1 LDQTVSSHSASTT
14 FAPLSGIRVIEFCQ
28 VAAGPFCGLLLA
40 DMGADVIKV
49 EPPGGDS
56 LRGWP
61 PHTGGYG
68 ENFAAL
74 NRNKRSVVLD
84 LKSADGRAAAQALIA
99 AAQVVVENNRP
110 GVMARLGL
118 GYADVTRGRSD
129 LVYCS
134 ISAFGQSGPRSGDG
148 GFDVSVQA
156 VSGIMSVT
164 GERDGPPL
172 KAGVP
177 ISDMGTG
184 LYAAF
189 AIAALVRRV
198 AAGGPGGHIDATM
211 LGASLGI
218 AAFQTSEYYG
228 TGRDPVRHG
237 SAHPR
242 NAPYRGFAAAD
253 GHFVLAAGND
263 KLWQSVCAVLG
274 RPDLAADARFATT
287 ALRAKNQDALA
298 EVLHAEFAK
307 GTVAAWV
314 ARFRAANV
322 PCEPI
327 NSISQALNEPQV
339 AHMGWVQ
346 PMDLP
351 GGGATRTLVSPLVLD
366 GTAGAVGRR
375 PPALGEHNDEVFR
388 EIGYRPA

>member
-1 LDQTVSSHSASTT
+1 MSPQPASNGA
-14 FAPLSGIRVIEFCQ
+14 APLSGIRVIEFCQ

-84 LKSADGRAAAQALIA
+84 LKSADGRAAALALIA

-118 GYADVTRGRSD
+118 GYADVTRGRRD

-177 ISDMGTG
+177 ISDMATG
-184 LYAAF
+184 LHGAF
-189 AIAALVRRV
+189 AIAALLRRV
-198 AAGGPGGHIDATM
+198 AQGGVGGHIDATM
-211 LGASLGI
+211 LGASLAV

-263 KLWQSVCAVLG
+263 KLWQSVCAVLQ
-274 RPDLAADARFATT
+274 RPDLAADTRFSTT
-287 ALRAKNQDALA
+287 ALRAKNQETLAL
-298 EVLHAEFAK
+298 VLHAEFAK
-307 GTVAAWV
+307 DSVAAWV
-314 ARFRAANV
+314 AKFRAADV

-327 NSISQALNEPQV
+327 NSISQALSEPQV

-346 PMDLP
+346 PMVLP
-351 GGGATRTLVSPLVLD
+351 GDGATRTLVSPLVLD
-366 GTAGAVGRR
+366 GVSGTVGRR
-375 PPALGEHNDEVFR
+375 PPALGEHNAEVFR
-388 EIGYRPA
+388 EIGYRPAG